1 MFPIFRLLFH
11 HQVHPEEDD
20 ESSDENASDSS
31 NDDGGDADTPSPPVR
46 RPGRGRRGSGG
57 RGASSQT
64 SSRAS
69 SHASSRASTHAL
81 SYSASQ
87 NESDEE
93 ASDESSVH
101 ENSCTVRIRQATTV
115 WTQVLNHTDHHQHA
129 TRIELT
135 HFPYLF
141 RGAMRE
147 NNANST
153 VPADTCDEYANLVA
167 DGRDYITLERWVE
180 FWLRYNKV
188 AIEEDDDDD
197 VDGEEED
204 EDLR

>member
-1 MFPIFRLLFH
+1 M
-11 HQVHPEEDD
+11 HPEEDD
-20 ESSDENASDSS
+20 VSSDENASDSS
-31 NDDGGDADTPSPPVR
+31 DDDGGDEDTPSPPVPR
-46 RPGRGRRGSGG
+46 SGRGRRGSGG

-69 SHASSRASTHAL
+69 SRAPSRASTRAS

-101 ENSCTVRIRQATTV
+101 ENPRTARILQATTI
-115 WTQVLNHTDHHQHA
+115 WNQVLNHTDHHQHA
-129 TRIELT
+129 TRIGRA

-153 VPADTCDEYANLVA
+153 VAADTCEEYANLVA
-167 DGRDYITLERWVE
+167 DGRDYITRDRWVE
-180 FWLRYNKV
+180 FWLRYNKMTNE
-188 AIEEDDDDD
+188 EEDSDD

-204 EDLR
+204 VDLC